1 MREHFTEESRNAKC
15 PCLTSWRRRQIGRQA
30 VALLIVTGIMNIHA
44 AANSASSKLNSRSAI
59 GTVSVEG
66 EVQINGWPV
75 ISGQTLFSA
84 SRIRTSTEAESTL
97 ELSNLARLRLEAE
110 TSMMLESSELGLSAS
125 LDNGSV
131 HVFVPRGIQAGITTG
146 DALIVPDAGQLA
158 VFSLLADSCNTT
170 LSVQTGRVEIRSG
183 NRVRSVASG
192 ESVSTGG
199 APPQSAA
206 QHNFSKGKKI
216 GLTLAI
222 GGTIAILLIALRG
235 EKPVEEMPGGGCV
248 VVPSG
253 STVGRC

>member
-1 MREHFTEESRNAKC
+1 MRGHRRNATF
-15 PCLTSWRRRQIGRQA
+15 PCLTNWLRWQIGRQA
-30 VALLIVTGIMNIHA
+30 VALLIVTGILNVHA
-44 AANSASSKLNSRSAI
+44 AANSAAPKLNSRSAI

-66 EVQINGWPV
+66 DVQVNGSTV

-84 SRIRTSTEAESTL
+84 SSIRTSTEAESTL

-110 TSMMLESSELGLSAS
+110 TSMKLEFSELGLSAS
-125 LDNGSV
+125 LDNGTV
-131 HVFVPRGIQAGITTG
+131 HVLVPGGIQADITTS

-158 VFSLLADSCNTT
+158 VFSLLADSCTTT

-183 NRVRSVASG
+183 NNVRSVAPG

-199 APPQSAA
+199 APSPSPA

-222 GGTIAILLIALRG
+222 GGAIAILLIALRG

-248 VVPSG
+248 IVPSG
-253 STVGRC
+253 PTVGGC